1 MQRRREE
8 EERARRPPTPPPAEE
23 AADITESHIHDSAA
37 RSAVV
42 SAGILS
48 IYYHT
53 LYIFINILLTC
64 PITQNQSG
72 PDHTKPVS
80 IGEWCAQRQ

>member
-37 RSAVV
+37 RSALVMSWSSHGHV
-42 SAGILS
+42 LPN
-48 IYYHT
+48 T
-53 LYIFINILLTC
+53 P
-64 PITQNQSG
+64 PISN
-72 PDHTKPVS
+72 
-80 IGEWCAQRQ
+80 